1 MLKTFDMNLFLV
13 FHVLMEERSVTRA
26 GDRLGRTQSAISNA
40 LKRLRLRF
48 DDPLF
53 VRTPDGLAPTPRAE
67 ELHRD
72 VERLIGFG
80 ETCLERASEFD
91 PMTST
96 RVFRLGAPDRLGL
109 PVFLPFLETMRRL
122 APGLE
127 FDIRATDQD
136 HALRLVE
143 SQEIDAALGTFASL
157 PSVVNRRG
165 LYEEKL
171 VCLVRP
177 GHPVTQPPQPV
188 DLHRLLDFHH
198 VVVRSGGARIAVFDA
213 NLERLGLERKLAAAL
228 GSFTLVPSLLRD
240 SDLVGVFTMR
250 TATYMAENY
259 GLVTLPLPIEIEPI
273 PHGLIWHRRMDAD
286 RGHAWVR
293 EQLLAHCAGPSID
306 PVEPPTGSPRARRLD
321 PA

>member
-26 GDRLGRTQSAISNA
+26 GERLGRTQSAISNA

-48 DDPLF
+48 GDPLF
-53 VRTPDGLAPTPRAE
+53 VRAPDGLVPTPRAE
-67 ELHRD
+67 ELARD
-72 VERLIGFG
+72 IDKIVGFG
-80 ETCLERASEFD
+80 EACLDKTADFD
-91 PMTST
+91 PLTST

-109 PVFLPFLETMRRL
+109 PVFLPFLETMRSL

-143 SQEIDAALGTFASL
+143 SLEIDAALGTFASL
-157 PSVVNRRG
+157 PPILNRRG
-165 LYEEKL
+165 LYEENL
-171 VCLVRP
+171 VCLVRA
-177 GHPVTQPPQPV
+177 GHPLTEPPRP
-188 DLHRLLDFHH
+188 LALERLLEFHH

-213 NLERLGLERKLAAAL
+213 NLERLGLTRKLAAAL

-250 TATYMAENY
+250 TASYMAENY
-259 GLVTLPLPIEIEPI
+259 GLVTLPLPIEVEPI

-286 RGHAWVR
+286 RGHVWVR
-293 EQLLAHCAGPSID
+293 EQLLAHCAGPSIR
-306 PVEPPTGSPRARRLD
+306 PAARRAARLLTG
-321 PA
+321 